1 MGLNPKKIIKKEI
14 TTDSTTGNIIVT
26 ITLSPKKAGEVRTE
40 ADSRDARKI
49 AIEEGYT
56 VGNVVTDCYIE
67 NRHASA
73 TGTWE
78 FYPSY
83 ATNKT
88 KKAPVEKAKPAPKK
102 EATPKKKLPRR
113 KIKKNRLLKK
123 RKNQKR
129 NLLDFL
135 QTGIRKRKV
144 VNNNASHLF
153 F

>member
-49 AIEEGYT
+49 AIEEGYV

-102 EATPKKKLPRR
+102 EATPKKEAAP
-113 KIKKNRLLKK
+113 KKDKKEPVVEEEKEPEKKSSGFFANRDKK
-123 RKNQKR
+123 KK
-129 NLLDFL
+129 
-135 QTGIRKRKV
+135 GGK
-144 VNNNASHLF
+144 
-153 F
+153 